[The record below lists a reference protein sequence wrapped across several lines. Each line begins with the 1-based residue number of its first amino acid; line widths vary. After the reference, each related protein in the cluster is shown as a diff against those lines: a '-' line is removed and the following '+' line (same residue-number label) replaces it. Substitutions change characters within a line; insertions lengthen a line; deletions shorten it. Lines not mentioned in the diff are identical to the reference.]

1 MMPYKLVSFIVPL
14 YNHLAQTKAMY
25 ESLLMTLPSNLNY
38 EIVFIDDFSSDGTR
52 EWLATIGSPKVS
64 YILNNENYGYAKT
77 NNIAANSSK
86 GELLFFVNNDLVFKD
101 NWIEPMIE
109 LIENPYLRAGIV
121 GNVQFRVD
129 NNQIDHA
136 GVVVTEKGK
145 IEHKKSKSEHSKLY
159 ESVFAVTG
167 ACFLIK
173 KNDYLDIGGFDESF
187 INGGEDIDLCLSIKK
202 FGKKVYICTNSN
214 VYHHVSLSRDL
225 ASLQNEKNSRR
236 LFSKWRK
243 EIKSEL
249 AKNWIALLEKRCS
262 LEPYLDGELL
272 TDSSCSLTN
281 TSIVIS
287 ENFLAAEESRWQRI
301 IDGVDPEFNM
311 AEKVRFRGLTYIGL
325 DEGYSVDADSEV
337 LLIDTKS
344 IVNFYVCGRKKKTA
358 LNEII
363 SIEILV
369 NGIQSKTFYLSDD
382 LNINVGIVD
391 PIIIGGITNSI
402 KIKFKLVDKGNMK
415 LLGDANQQ
423 VKVSH
428 FVIDDKV
435 VS

>member
-64 YILNNENYGYAKT
+64 YILNDENYGYAKT

-311 AEKVRFRGLTYIGL
+311 AEKVRLRGLTYIGL

-363 SIEILV
+363 SIEIVV

>member
-64 YILNNENYGYAKT
+64 YILNDENYGYAKT

-311 AEKVRFRGLTYIGL
+311 AEKVRLRGLTYIGL

>member
-14 YNHLAQTKAMY
+14 YNHLEQTKAMY

-38 EIVFIDDFSSDGTR
+38 EVIFIDDFSSDGTR
-52 EWLATIGSPKVS
+52 EWLATIGSLKVN
-64 YILNNENYGYAKT
+64 YILNDENYGYAKT

-86 GELLFFVNNDLVFKD
+86 GELLFFLNNDLVFKD

-109 LIENPYLRAGIV
+109 LIEDPYLRAGIV

-136 GVVVTEKGK
+136 GVVLTEKGK
-145 IEHKKSKSEHSKLY
+145 IEHKKSKSDYSKLY

-202 FGKKVYICTNSN
+202 LGKKVYVCTKSN

-225 ASLQNEKNSRR
+225 ANIQNEKNSRT

-249 AKNWIALLEKRCS
+249 AKNWYALLGKTSS

-272 TDSSCSLTN
+272 TDSPGSLTN
-281 TSIVIS
+281 SSRIIS
-287 ENFLAAEESRWQRI
+287 ENILAAEESRWQRI
-301 IDGVDPEFNM
+301 IDGVDSESNL
-311 AEKVRFRGLTYIGL
+311 AEKVRFRGMTYIEV
-325 DEGYSVDADSEV
+325 DEGYSVDADIEV

-344 IVNFYVCGRKKKTA
+344 IVNFYVCGRKKNTA
-358 LNEII
+358 LNECFA
-363 SIEILV
+363 IEIV
-369 NGIQSKTFYLSDD
+369 INGIQSKTFYLSDD
-382 LNINVGIVD
+382 LNINVGIVN
-391 PIIIGGITNSI
+391 PILIGGITNPI
-402 KIKFKLVDKGNMK
+402 KIKFKLVDKRNMK
-415 LLGDANQQ
+415 LLGEANQQ
-423 VKVSH
+423 VIISH
-428 FVIDDKV
+428 FVINDQV
-435 VS
+435 IS